1 MSVRVAVIDG
11 QPVARVGL
19 RTAFERDG
27 RVVVVGEAG
36 DAHGGYQLIAHTP
49 EVALVDIR
57 LPGEDGIAACRE
69 LRRMAPQ
76 LRILCLGW
84 LPDPSVA
91 AEALDAGALGVML
104 KSQPLDAVID
114 AVLTVAAGS
123 KYLAPDLSAE
133 RVEEERKRRR
143 LGGTPV
149 SCLSRRERVIFD
161 LFVRGFGNGD
171 VAREL
176 FISTK
181 TVETHR
187 AHIFAKLRVHSM
199 AELVRFA
206 ASWALLPMAS

>member
-1 MSVRVAVIDG
+1 MAVRVVMVDS
-11 QPVARVGL
+11 QPVARAGL
-19 RTAFERDG
+19 RAAFERDG
-27 RVVVVGEAG
+27 RVLLVGEAG
-36 DAHGGYQLIAHTP
+36 DARGGYQLIGQAP
-49 EVALVDIR
+49 EVALVDVR

-69 LRRMAPQ
+69 LKRLAPQ
-76 LRILCLGW
+76 LRILSLGW

-91 AEALDAGALGVML
+91 AEALDAGALGVVL
-104 KSQPLDAVID
+104 KSQPIEALID
-114 AVLTVAAGS
+114 AVLTVAGGR
-123 KYLAPDLSAE
+123 KYLAPELEPE
-133 RVEEERKRRR
+133 RVEQERQRRR
-143 LGGTPV
+143 LGDTPV

-176 FISTK
+176 FISIK

-187 AHIFAKLRVHSM
+187 ANIFAKLRVHSM